1 MSGKSMPQKSLPRNS
16 PKQGD
21 IVLVEFSYSDLKRSK
36 FRPALVISTSRY
48 NVSSLDVVVLRITS
62 KPQRVWAIKITNN
75 DLETG
80 FLEVV
85 SYVKIDSLYTVEQKM
100 VAKIVAT
107 LSTAKLAEVKL
118 MLRELFDLG

>member
-1 MSGKSMPQKSLPRNS
+1 
-16 PKQGD
+16 
-21 IVLVEFSYSDLKRSK
+21 
-36 FRPALVISTSRY
+36 
-48 NVSSLDVVVLRITS
+48 LDVVVLRITS

-107 LSTAKLAEVKL
+107 LNTAKLAEVKL

>member
-1 MSGKSMPQKSLPRNS
+1 
-16 PKQGD
+16 
-21 IVLVEFSYSDLKRSK
+21 
-36 FRPALVISTSRY
+36 
-48 NVSSLDVVVLRITS
+48 LDVVVLRITS

-85 SYVKIDSLYTVEQKM
+85 SYVKIDSLYTVEQNM
-100 VAKIVAT
+100 VAKIVAM
-107 LSTAKLAEVKL
+107 LNTAKLAEVKL

>member
-16 PKQGD
+16 PEQGD

-107 LSTAKLAEVKL
+107 LNAAKLAEVKL